1 MKEITVPAA
10 PDSVETV
17 TAFVNEQLDAIR
29 CPLPVR
35 TQVDI
40 AVDEVFSNIVRYAYG
55 PEKGTATVRAD
66 VTDEPL
72 SMTITFIDRGKPYN
86 PLTTAAPDTTLPARQ
101 RRIGGLGVFIL
112 KNTMDDIAYEY
123 RDGMNI
129 LTIRKMF

>member
-1 MKEITVPAA
+1 MRYAV
-10 PDSVETV
+10 
-17 TAFVNEQLDAIR
+17 R
-29 CPLPVR
+29 CLS
-35 TQVDI
+35 
-40 AVDEVFSNIVRYAYG
+40 VDEVFSNIVRYAYG

>member
-123 RDGMNI
+123 RYGMNI